1 MKAGPARWQPERLSP
16 EVRRMAEAAA
26 RAAGLP
32 LGQWLGSVIRAVSA
46 IERAAPD
53 PDAAAAGVAQRALA
67 TLAKTLGAG
76 KLPPLDE
83 ARAYL
88 RLVSEFG
95 LGADEIAR
103 GVARPPEH
111 VARALRL
118 LALPQSVRQLIERR
132 ALSAAHAY
140 ALVESQDPENLAQA
154 VLALGLAA
162 DETRRRARAER
173 GRG

>member
-53 PDAAAAGVAQRALA
+53 PIAANAAQRALA
-67 TLAKTLGAG
+67 TLTKTLGAG
-76 KLPPLDE
+76 QLPPLDE

-95 LGADEIAR
+95 LDADEIAR
-103 GVARPPEH
+103 GIGRSPEH
-111 VARALRL
+111 VGRALRL

-132 ALSAAHAY
+132 ALSAEHAY
-140 ALVESQDPENLAQA
+140 ALVDSQDPENLAQA

>member
-1 MKAGPARWQPERLSP
+1 MSAGPARWRPERLP
-16 EVRRMAEAAA
+16 LEVRRMAEAAA
-26 RAAGLP
+26 REAGLP
-32 LGQWLGSVIRAVSA
+32 LRQWLAGVVRAASA

-53 PDAAAAGVAQRALA
+53 PTASGAAQRALA
-67 TLAKTLGAG
+67 TLAETLRGG
-76 KLPPLDE
+76 EYPPLDE
-83 ARAYL
+83 AGAYL

-103 GVARPPEH
+103 GVGRSPEQ

-118 LALPQSVRQLIERR
+118 LALPRSVRQLIERR
-132 ALSAAHAY
+132 ALSSEHAY
-140 ALVESQDPENLAQA
+140 ALIEARDPENLAQA

-173 GRG
+173 GGS